1 MFYPSKDFKFLF
13 FSLKFDRNN
22 DIYEFKK
29 NIFGY
34 HGYYGLWS
42 ILARYQKWNII

>member
-13 FSLKFDRNN
+13 FSLKFDWNN

-34 HGYYGLWS
+34 HGHYGLWS
-42 ILARYQKWNII
+42 ILARYQKWTII